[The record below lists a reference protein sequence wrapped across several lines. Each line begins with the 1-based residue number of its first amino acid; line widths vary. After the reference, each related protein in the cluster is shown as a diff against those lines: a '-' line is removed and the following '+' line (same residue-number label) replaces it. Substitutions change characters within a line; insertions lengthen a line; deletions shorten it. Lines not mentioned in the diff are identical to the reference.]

1 MSVYGYI
8 RVSSKDQK
16 EDRQQI
22 ALKEVGVNL
31 QNIYVDKQSGKDFN
45 RPQYKKMLRKLK
57 KDDLL
62 YIKSIDRLGRNYAE
76 ILQQWRIL
84 TKEKGVDI
92 VVLDMPLL
100 DTRRGKDL
108 MGTFL
113 SDIVLQV
120 LSFVAEN
127 ERTNIKQRQAEGIAA
142 AKAQGIKF
150 GRPPLPLPDN
160 FYEVHK
166 AWRSKKIT
174 LKQAAAACN
183 MPVGTFYVCSS
194 YKSNR
199 GTCSA
204 HYIREDTLRDLI
216 LERILAVNAYIRNDV
231 DGFKEEWLRCRQ
243 EDWEEGIREDKRKVA
258 AAKKRCA
265 DLDILISRLYEDS
278 VLGNLPAERYRKMSA
293 EYEAEQKRLQDEI
306 AIREGWVEEQE
317 DMSHGLDSFV
327 EMVNKYVDM
336 TELTQTIVNEYI
348 RKIEVFASDK
358 SSGKRKQKIKI
369 YWNFVDELDLEIFSQ
384 PIVYERITKQ
394 TQNMQKRRDLRV
406 TPFSAQIVTC
416 RC

>member
-16 EDRQQI
+16 ENRQQI
-22 ALKEVGVNL
+22 ALKVVGVEL
-31 QNIYVDKQSGKDFN
+31 RNIYIDKQSGKDFN

-62 YIKSIDRLGRNYAE
+62 YIKSIDRLGRNYEE

-174 LKQAAAACN
+174 LKQAAEACN
-183 MPVGTFYVCSS
+183 MPIGTFYG
-194 YKSNR
+194 K
-199 GTCSA
+199 A
-204 HYIREDTLRDLI
+204 
-216 LERILAVNAYIRNDV
+216 
-231 DGFKEEWLRCRQ
+231 
-243 EDWEEGIREDKRKVA
+243 RKFENVA
-258 AAKKRCA
+258 
-265 DLDILISRLYEDS
+265 
-278 VLGNLPAERYRKMSA
+278 
-293 EYEAEQKRLQDEI
+293 
-306 AIREGWVEEQE
+306 
-317 DMSHGLDSFV
+317 
-327 EMVNKYVDM
+327 
-336 TELTQTIVNEYI
+336 
-348 RKIEVFASDK
+348 
-358 SSGKRKQKIKI
+358 
-369 YWNFVDELDLEIFSQ
+369 
-384 PIVYERITKQ
+384 
-394 TQNMQKRRDLRV
+394 
-406 TPFSAQIVTC
+406 
-416 RC
+416 